1 MASMASEREVRIWLT
16 RFSEILSTNE
26 IGADNLLDLTFGDR
40 VGIQWAEGTE
50 HLAKKTFEEL
60 YGMLGLEK
68 TMRIPGMV
76 EEVDS
81 LGVVNRWDDP
91 EAWQETSKMPFALSW
106 FQVTGI
112 VRMVEIA
119 FKHSSV
125 LIGDEVGMGKTL
137 ESIGFF
143 LTLQYFRQYYS
154 AHGDFPGIWSK
165 QYRYPLL

>member
-1 MASMASEREVRIWLT
+1 MALEREVRIWLT

-68 TMRIPGMV
+68 TMRILGMV

-112 VRMVEIA
+112 VRMMEIA
-119 FKHSSV
+119 FKQCPHRRRSWHGEDARIDRVLPDAPVFSSI
-125 LIGDEVGMGKTL
+125 LFGPWRLSGDL
-137 ESIGFF
+137 E
-143 LTLQYFRQYYS
+143 
-154 AHGDFPGIWSK
+154 
-165 QYRYPLL
+165 